1 MIKRSLLIFIILVF
15 FNTNALSNSA
25 NFTVNIDIIK
35 SEINRDNIS
44 GALKLLGEIK
54 VEDDEQQEKIDLL
67 FGDLYLKIN
76 KPKKSIEFYEKVFI
90 TSDENIESLSELGL
104 SEANLRQ
111 GKLIKAIEHAEKS
124 LALNSDNIKTK
135 IILAIAQ
142 TRNGEH
148 EQALKALEVL
158 YDGNRNNSEVNLA
171 LASYYISFG
180 DSLSAIKIL
189 ERFNKSNPDNIKVLD
204 ELATLYWISGD
215 KEKALE
221 FKFKVYKYH
230 EFNRNKRELKQ
241 SKKWILSIDPKYF
254 DKPKRD
260 WSFWKKKNKKYE
272 DEEIKQ
278 YEKRKKK
285 IQYEEFDFAYNATGS
300 GFIVGKG
307 NFVITNHHVVH
318 GSKKIAVRNGNG
330 KVSHATIAA
339 TSEKYDLAIL
349 KLERPYKKFLTAKDF
364 VDPISGTDI
373 ISIGYPLSPV
383 YGNDLP
389 VITEG
394 IISKVYDDKDG
405 IFITTAK
412 INQGNSGGP
421 IFDLNGNLVGVSVMM
436 LDPQNIQKLY
446 GGALPTS
453 MGIAI
458 KSNMLKEVSK
468 YKKTIP
474 VKNVKLDKTQIYQ
487 NMLPKVVFIAVEA
500 DVKNKK

>member
-1 MIKRSLLIFIILVF
+1 MIKINLSIAFILILLNFSVP
-15 FNTNALSNSA
+15 ANSA
-25 NFTVNIDIIK
+25 NFTVNIDTIK
-35 SEINRDNIS
+35 REINRDNIS

-67 FGDLYLKIN
+67 FGDIYLKIN

-104 SEANLRQ
+104 SEASLSQ
-111 GKLIKAIEHAEKS
+111 GKLNEAIEHAERS
-124 LALNSDNIKTK
+124 LALNSDNVKTK

-158 YDGNRNNSEVNLA
+158 HDGNRNNSEVNLA

-189 ERFNKSNPDNIKVLD
+189 ERFNQRKPDNIRVLD
-204 ELATLYWISGD
+204 ELANLYWASGD

-221 FKFKVYKYH
+221 YKFKVYKYH
-230 EFNRNKRELKQ
+230 EFNRNQRELKQ
-241 SKKWILSIDPKYF
+241 SKQWILSIDPKYF
-254 DKPKRD
+254 DKPQRD
-260 WSFWKKKNKKYE
+260 WSLWKKKNKKYE

-285 IQYEEFDFAYNATGS
+285 IQYEEIDFAPNFTGS

-307 NFVITNHHVVH
+307 NFVITNNHVIE
-318 GSKKIAVRNGNG
+318 KAKRIAVRNGTGRTANAEVVA
-330 KVSHATIAA
+330 VSTD
-339 TSEKYDLAIL
+339 YDLAIL
-349 KLERPYKKFLTAKDF
+349 KLDRSYKEYLNSKDF
-364 VDPISGTDI
+364 VDPIAGQEVV
-373 ISIGYPLSPV
+373 SIGYPMTSIF
-383 YGNDLP
+383 GNDLP

-394 IISKVYDDKDG
+394 IISKVFDDDIG
-405 IFITTAK
+405 FFLTTTN

-421 IFDLNGNLVGVSVMM
+421 IFNLNGHLVGISASM
-436 LDPQNIQKLY
+436 LDKERIRKLT
-446 GGALPTS
+446 GTIPNA
-453 MGIAI
+453 MGMAI
-458 KSNMLKEVSK
+458 KSNMLKEVFK
-468 YKKTIP
+468 FKKTIP
-474 VKNVKLDKTQIYQ
+474 VRNVNYSKSQLYEDMI
-487 NMLPKVVFIAVEA
+487 PKIVFIAVLA